1 MLIHQYLFT
10 LVILFNAMEILIDKK
25 VDNLIT
31 TFTENYKEDNN
42 FKKLLEANELY
53 NELIKEGK
61 MKKRGYTLA
70 SATEIYAKTVV
81 LNQSNLSI

>member
-1 MLIHQYLFT
+1 
-10 LVILFNAMEILIDKK
+10 METLIDKK

-53 NELIKEGK
+53 N
-61 MKKRGYTLA
+61 
-70 SATEIYAKTVV
+70 
-81 LNQSNLSI
+81 

>member
-1 MLIHQYLFT
+1 
-10 LVILFNAMEILIDKK
+10 MEILIDKK

-61 MKKRGYTLA
+61 MKKHGYTLA
-70 SATEIYAKTVV
+70 STMEIYAQTTV
-81 LNQSNLSI
+81 LNQFSL

>member
-10 LVILFNAMEILIDKK
+10 LVILFNAMETIIDKK

-31 TFTENYKEDNN
+31 TFTENYKEDDN
-42 FKKLLEANELY
+42 FKKLLEANDLY

-70 SATEIYAKTVV
+70 STMEIYAQITA
-81 LNQSNLSI
+81 LNQFSL

>member
-10 LVILFNAMEILIDKK
+10 LVILFNAMETIIDKK

-70 SATEIYAKTVV
+70 STMEIYAQTTV
-81 LNQSNLSI
+81 LNQFSL

>member
-1 MLIHQYLFT
+1 
-10 LVILFNAMEILIDKK
+10 METLIDKK

-70 SATEIYAKTVV
+70 STMEIYTQTTA
-81 LNQSNLSI
+81 LNQFSL

>member
-1 MLIHQYLFT
+1 
-10 LVILFNAMEILIDKK
+10 METLIDKK

-31 TFTENYKEDNN
+31 TFTENYKEDDN
-42 FKKLLEANELY
+42 FKKLLEANDLY

-70 SATEIYAKTVV
+70 STMEIYAQITA
-81 LNQSNLSI
+81 LNQFSL

>member
-10 LVILFNAMEILIDKK
+10 LVILFNAMETLIDKK

-61 MKKRGYTLA
+61 MKKRGYT
-70 SATEIYAKTVV
+70 
-81 LNQSNLSI
+81 

>member
-1 MLIHQYLFT
+1 
-10 LVILFNAMEILIDKK
+10 METLIDKK

-70 SATEIYAKTVV
+70 SAMEIYERTTI
-81 LNQSNLSI
+81 LNQFNC

>member
-10 LVILFNAMEILIDKK
+10 LVILFNAMETLIDKK

-31 TFTENYKEDNN
+31 TFTENYKEDDN
-42 FKKLLEANELY
+42 FKKLLEANDLY

-70 SATEIYAKTVV
+70 STMEIYAQITA
-81 LNQSNLSI
+81 LNQFSL

>member
-10 LVILFNAMEILIDKK
+10 LVILFNAMETLIDKK

-31 TFTENYKEDNN
+31 TFTENYKEDDN
-42 FKKLLEANELY
+42 FKKLLEANDLY

-70 SATEIYAKTVV
+70 STMEIYAQISA
-81 LNQSNLSI
+81 LNQFSL

>member
-10 LVILFNAMEILIDKK
+10 LVILFNAMETLIDKK
-25 VDNLIT
+25 VDNIIT

-70 SATEIYAKTVV
+70 STMEIYAQITA
-81 LNQSNLSI
+81 LNQFSL

>member
-1 MLIHQYLFT
+1 MLIHLYLFT
-10 LVILFNAMEILIDKK
+10 LVILFDTLETLIDKK
-25 VDNLIT
+25 IDTLIT
-31 TFTENYKEDNN
+31 TFTETYKEDNN

-70 SATEIYAKTVV
+70 STMEIYAQITA
-81 LNQSNLSI
+81 LNQFSL

>member
-10 LVILFNAMEILIDKK
+10 LVILFNAMETLIDKK

-31 TFTENYKEDNN
+31 TFTENYKEDDN
-42 FKKLLEANELY
+42 FKKLLEANDLY
-53 NELIKEGK
+53 NEHIKEGK

-70 SATEIYAKTVV
+70 STMEIYAQITA
-81 LNQSNLSI
+81 LNQFSL

>member
-10 LVILFNAMEILIDKK
+10 LVILFNAMETLIDKK

-70 SATEIYAKTVV
+70 STMEIYAQITD
-81 LNQSNLSI
+81 LNQFSL

>member
-10 LVILFNAMEILIDKK
+10 LVILFNAMETLIDKK

-31 TFTENYKEDNN
+31 TFTENYKEDDN
-42 FKKLLEANELY
+42 FKKLLEANDLY

-61 MKKRGYTLA
+61 MKKRGYTFA
-70 SATEIYAKTVV
+70 STMEIYAQITA
-81 LNQSNLSI
+81 LNQFSL

>member
-70 SATEIYAKTVV
+70 STMEIYAQTTV
-81 LNQSNLSI
+81 LNQFSL

>member
-10 LVILFNAMEILIDKK
+10 LVILFNAMETLIDKK

-70 SATEIYAKTVV
+70 STMEIYAQITA
-81 LNQSNLSI
+81 LNQFSL

>member
-10 LVILFNAMEILIDKK
+10 LVILFNAMETLIDKK

-70 SATEIYAKTVV
+70 STMEIYAQTTV
-81 LNQSNLSI
+81 LNQFSL

>member
-10 LVILFNAMEILIDKK
+10 LVILFNAMETLIDKK
-25 VDNLIT
+25 VDTLIPP
-31 TFTENYKEDNN
+31 FTENYKEDDN
-42 FKKLLEANELY
+42 FKKLLEANDLY

-70 SATEIYAKTVV
+70 STMEIYAQITA
-81 LNQSNLSI
+81 LNQFSL

>member
-10 LVILFNAMEILIDKK
+10 LVILFNAMETLIDKK

-70 SATEIYAKTVV
+70 SAMEIYERTTI
-81 LNQSNLSI
+81 LNQFNC